1 MTKILYLIIKKMD
14 SIIYRIKFKF
24 FFIEMRSKN
33 HIKYPESVKT
43 NGIPLIDVRKGSFLE
58 IGENVTLNSN
68 NYDYHINMH
77 SPVKLFADR
86 EGAIIKIGDNSRIH
100 GTCIHA
106 YKSITIG
113 KNCLIAANTN
123 IIDCNGHDL
132 SFDNPS
138 NRINTQGTAKPVT
151 IEDNVWIG
159 ANCTILA
166 GVNIGAGSIIS
177 ANSVVVKDIP
187 SMVIAGGNPAKIIK
201 DFSDQ

>member
-1 MTKILYLIIKKMD
+1 MFSIVNSVVKKIR
-14 SIIYRIKFKF
+14 SIVYRIEFKQF
-24 FFIEMRSKN
+24 
-33 HIKYPESVKT
+33 
-43 NGIPLIDVRKGSFLE
+43 LIDVRSKKNITYPGSVITKGIPLVDIREGSSLE

-68 NYDYHINMH
+68 NFDYHINMH

-86 EGAIIKIGDNSRIH
+86 EGAKIKIGDNTRIH

-106 YKSITIG
+106 FGSITIG

-132 SFDNPS
+132 SFDDPS
-138 NRINTQGTAKPVT
+138 NRIHTQGTTKP
-151 IEDNVWIG
+151 IKIGDNVWIG
-159 ANCTILA
+159 ANCMILA
-166 GVNIGAGSIIS
+166 GVTIGVGSIIS

-201 DFSDQ
+201 QF